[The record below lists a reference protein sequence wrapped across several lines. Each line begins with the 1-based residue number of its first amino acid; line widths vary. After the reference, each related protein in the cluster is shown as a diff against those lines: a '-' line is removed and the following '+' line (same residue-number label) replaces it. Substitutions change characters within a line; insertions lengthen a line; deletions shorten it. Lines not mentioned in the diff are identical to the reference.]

1 MQENVKIGTAALG
14 GYLLGRTKKA
24 KAAISLALWLSGKGR
39 PRDFLRDQAAK
50 ALQSDRGQE
59 LMTQLRGPVMSAGR
73 QAALS
78 VFEAQAGRLGENL
91 QRRTDDLGEVTGG
104 ASAGKRGRG
113 SSKQTA
119 ERLSERRRQTSRQPD
134 DSRRPNRRRST
145 ADDVEEQDSPTGE
158 EDQFEDEYAAEDDAE
173 YDDEQAPEDE
183 GLDEDEDV
191 AEEDSDEYEDE
202 EGVEDEYDDEEGAQD
217 EYEDEEGVEDEYDD
231 EEGAE
236 DDTDVPADGPVRRPR
251 RRARERI
258 SA

>member
-104 ASAGKRGRG
+104 ASASKRGRG

-173 YDDEQAPEDE
+173 YDDEQAPDE